1 MKKVIIP
8 ACALAAAL
16 GVSVSAQDKDST
28 VTTKTQVKADDARTM
43 YLKGCLVQ
51 VPGTGLFVLND
62 AVAVSGEDLTMKT
75 RVQTDI
81 DNDKTKV
88 ETKSTAK
95 VDDGDKAV
103 GTSGATHI
111 YELSPASGV
120 NLTPHVGKQV
130 QISGVMVEAGKGD
143 ADVKVETRTRV
154 DNDDAPDANA
164 KVTTKAEIPQG
175 PRPRLTALS
184 VTAST
189 TNCDSS
195 F

>member
-1 MKKVIIP
+1 MKKVLIP
-8 ACALAAAL
+8 TCVLAAAL
-16 GVSVSAQDKDST
+16 GISANAQDRDTT

-51 VPGTGLFVLND
+51 APGTGLFVLND
-62 AVAVSGEDLTMKT
+62 AVAVTGEDLTTKT

-81 DNDKTKV
+81 DDDKTKV

-95 VDDGDKAV
+95 IDDEKKVV
-103 GTSGATHI
+103 GTSGATRV

-120 NLTPHVGKQV
+120 NLASHVGKQV
-130 QISGVMVEAGKGD
+130 QISAVMVEAGKGD

-154 DNDDAPDANA
+154 ESDDAPDAKD
-164 KVTTKAEIPQG
+164 KVTTKAEIAQG

-184 VTAST
+184 ITGSAQSCT
-189 TNCDSS
+189 Q
-195 F
+195 